1 MQKKRRRIKKEPPC
15 AQRCEQ
21 GDCFTLCLCFD
32 PYLECE
38 NEYNYF
44 PKKSHHPDRSSEQFY
59 ISTIIAKIGMVT
71 MENKVDRRTAL
82 VAKAVSPLYC

>member
-1 MQKKRRRIKKEPPC
+1 MIFRQKYPLVTWFFDDFKRC
-15 AQRCEQ
+15 CYTY
-21 GDCFTLCLCFD
+21 FF
-32 PYLECE
+32 LECE